1 MNLRAEGGTDIRAAL
16 MAGMDASLN
25 VEMSSI
31 FSDVIMARSR
41 CRRNCQINVEHGAHD
56 DLSL

>member
-16 MAGMDASLN
+16 MAGIEIDASLD

-31 FSDVIMARSR
+31 FSDAIMARS
-41 CRRNCQINVEHGAHD
+41 
-56 DLSL
+56 

>member
-16 MAGMDASLN
+16 MAGIDASLN

-31 FSDVIMARSR
+31 FSDVIMTRS
-41 CRRNCQINVEHGAHD
+41 
-56 DLSL
+56 